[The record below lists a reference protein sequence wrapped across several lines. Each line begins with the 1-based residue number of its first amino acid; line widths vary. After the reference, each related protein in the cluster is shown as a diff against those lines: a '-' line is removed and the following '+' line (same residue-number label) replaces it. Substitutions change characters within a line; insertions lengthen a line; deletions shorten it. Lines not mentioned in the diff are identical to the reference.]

1 MRSRSFLW
9 IILLVAGV
17 LIGNSCFLADSCGTN
32 KDQFLDH
39 FANLMEEVDEARPPL
54 GDPAW
59 EAFDERFRS
68 LVEECY
74 EKHEA
79 DLSGAEKR
87 RFWAQSMGYYK
98 DRYGKASLDKWLRGK
113 KTD

>member
-1 MRSRSFLW
+1 MPSRS
-9 IILLVAGV
+9 LLLPVV
-17 LIGNSCFLADSCGTN
+17 LVVIVWLITGCSLDGCGSN
-32 KDQFLDH
+32 KEQFLDR
-39 FANLMEEVDEARPPL
+39 FADLMEEVDEARPPL

-74 EKHEA
+74 DKHEA
-79 DLSGAEKR
+79 ELSGAEKR

-98 DRYGKASLDKWLRGK
+98 DRYGKAALDKWLRGK
-113 KTD
+113 KRD

>member
-1 MRSRSFLW
+1 MLIRSMRVFF
-9 IILLVAGV
+9 A
-17 LIGNSCFLADSCGTN
+17 LIFSLIVFNSCSLDGCGSN
-32 KDQFLDH
+32 KEQFLDR
-39 FANLMEEVDEARPPL
+39 FADLMEEVDKTRPPM

-59 EAFDERFRS
+59 ESFDERFRS

-74 EKHEA
+74 DKHEA
-79 DLSGAEKR
+79 ELTGGEKR

-98 DRYGKASLDKWLRGK
+98 DRYGKAALDKWLRGK

>member
-1 MRSRSFLW
+1 MPTRSLW
-9 IILLVAGV
+9 VFVV
-17 LIGNSCFLADSCGTN
+17 LIFSLFLMPGCSLDGCGNN
-32 KDQFLDH
+32 KDQFLDR
-39 FANLMEEVDEARPPL
+39 FADLMEEVDETRAPL

-59 EAFDERFRS
+59 EDFDERFRS

-74 EKHEA
+74 DKHEPE
-79 DLSGAEKR
+79 LSGAEKR

-98 DRYGKASLDKWLRGK
+98 DRYGKAALNKWLKGK